1 MLWTDR
7 RRNSFA
13 WGSAAKW
20 QQLKQKPRSSMKLA
34 FFRVIKLTK
43 VTQKVYI
50 NCRPKQQSA
59 RCTNGVKKRFQRAT
73 QICARQKAY
82 CNKRLKGSHG
92 NREPLRSLPH
102 GYGGAAVCT
111 TPLPLSLEGSLP
123 CSAATDTVVPH
134 RVGHFFRL
142 HTPAI
147 FQHCHLRQAQPPHS
161 AALPAP
167 PHMQNL
173 RGLRPWRC
181 PQKPR
186 T

>member
-1 MLWTDR
+1 
-7 RRNSFA
+7 
-13 WGSAAKW
+13 
-20 QQLKQKPRSSMKLA
+20 MKLA

-134 RVGHFFRL
+134 RVVIFFACTL
-142 HTPAI
+142 QPFSSI
-147 FQHCHLRQAQPPHS
+147 VIWRQAQPPHS

-173 RGLRPWRC
+173 RGCALGAAPKSHALKRPFC
-181 PQKPR
+181 LQKSFI
-186 T
+186 TSFAACWFA